1 MERLPRYSALIEQAI
16 NSLNLPSGTLSGLY
30 EPIAYG
36 LDTGGKR
43 LRPLLALI
51 AGTSMNASIEQV
63 MPAALA
69 IEMFHNFTLIH
80 DDVMDNSDT
89 RRGKP
94 SVRKQWDVNTAILSG
109 DTLYGLAYNQILKLP
124 DYCLHQALKCFNDT
138 AIGVFEGQQYDMDF
152 EKRNDVSLPEY
163 IEMIRLKT
171 SVLLGGA
178 AMLGA
183 IAAGASDSEA
193 KAWYNYGESLGLAFQ
208 IQDDLLDVYGDPATF
223 GKPIG
228 GDILNSKKTF
238 LTLSALSTNAADDLQ
253 KALEMP
259 PSETKITIVRNIYD
273 SIDIQSVC
281 NKAIEKYTTQAV
293 ASLDEIPLQDNDRE
307 MLTTLAQK
315 LAHRNK

>member
-1 MERLPRYSALIEQAI
+1 MERISHYSSLVEEAI
-16 NSLNLPSGTLSGLY
+16 NALQFPSGRLSGLY

-51 AGTSMNASIEQV
+51 AGTAMGASIEQV

-69 IEMFHNFTLIH
+69 IEMFHNYTLLH

-94 SVRKQWDVNTAILSG
+94 SVQKKWDVNTAILSG
-109 DTLYGLAYNQILKLP
+109 DTLYGLAYNQLLLLP
-124 DYCLHQALKCFNDT
+124 ADSLHRALTCFNTT

-152 EKRNDVSLPEY
+152 EKRDDVSLTEY

-183 IAAGASDSEA
+183 IAAGASEAEA
-193 KAWYNYGESLGLAFQ
+193 KAWYNYGECLGLAFQ

-238 LTLSALSTNAADDLQ
+238 LLLSAKETALAPEVD
-253 KALEMP
+253 KAMQMP
-259 PSETKITIVRNIYD
+259 PTQAKIETMRSIYD
-273 SIDIQSVC
+273 RLGIAETCEQ
-281 NKAIEKYTTQAV
+281 AIEKYTTMAV
-293 ASLDEIPLQDNDRE
+293 SSLQSLSLEEKDKEL
-307 MLTTLAQK
+307 LTSLAYN
-315 LAHRNK
+315 LAHRKK